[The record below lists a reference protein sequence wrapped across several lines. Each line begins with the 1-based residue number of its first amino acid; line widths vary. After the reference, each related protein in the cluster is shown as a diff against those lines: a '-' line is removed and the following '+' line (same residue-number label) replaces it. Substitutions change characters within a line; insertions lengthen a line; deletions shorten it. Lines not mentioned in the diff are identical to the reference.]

1 MRKEAFTAL
10 MAVMTLVSLMEVQG
24 KAASDFAPDQSVV
37 WVGFTLVI
45 KGENLSSSDL
55 VMVSNNSLRSNNSCS
70 DAPYPQEIRGGSQRY
85 LGQVSSDGKSA
96 TATFTLQE
104 QSGCSALSCHSFSDC
119 IQQSLHKSASN
130 FILHRHGPSFPQSLS
145 RSSGQMF
152 HLSPLPRI
160 PRQQILH
167 WCTVIVC

>member
-1 MRKEAFTAL
+1 MRKGVFTAL

-70 DAPYPQEIRGGSQRY
+70 DAPLPQEIRGGSQRY
-85 LGQVSSDGKSA
+85 LGQVSSDGKGA

-104 QSGCSALSCHSFSDC
+104 QSG
-119 IQQSLHKSASN
+119 
-130 FILHRHGPSFPQSLS
+130 
-145 RSSGQMF
+145 
-152 HLSPLPRI
+152 
-160 PRQQILH
+160 
-167 WCTVIVC
+167 